1 MGRVKDGQ
9 RTVTGG
15 KTTVTDRQS
24 TVTDRQTGAS
34 NQIYFSIDSSS
45 SFPACCLSFYL
56 SFLKQDLALV
66 NPLL

>member
-34 NQIYFSIDSSS
+34 NQIYFSIDSFS
-45 SFPACCLSFYL
+45 SFPASCLSFYL
-56 SFLKQDLALV
+56 SFLKQDLAWV
-66 NPLL
+66 DPLL